1 MSWKRFKW
9 DARKFEPHFSISPEE
24 GYITAGME
32 VSFEVTYHPTE
43 VGKEIL
49 HKNLLCFIQGGS
61 PLSLT
66 LSGVCVGPPSVKEV
80 SRCCPQ
86 MGQWPEWA
94 QQAPQENSVRPS
106 RNKWPCSNSPWCP
119 HQTCRPAPSYHRA
132 FAHAVPAA
140 DIFISPSSSS

>member
-1 MSWKRFKW
+1 
-9 DARKFEPHFSISPEE
+9 
-24 GYITAGME
+24 ME

-86 MGQWPEWA
+86 MGQWWGGPASPTRELS
-94 QQAPQENSVRPS
+94 QTLSKQSSVPT
-106 RNKWPCSNSPWCP
+106 SNM
-119 HQTCRPAPSYHRA
+119 QTCSLRHRA
-132 FAHAVPAA
+132 SAHALPTA
-140 DIFISPSSSS
+140 DILLSPSPFS